1 MALGVWSLLAALI
14 WPCTE
19 SIYVTVSCSM
29 DWVMILVSPCGH
41 NSDLYI
47 FADELH
53 LGSGCPMTRIQTSA
67 YDFIYPVHDRGIKTK
82 VNTLLF
88 QTEMFFNPRIVH
100 CESQKIPL
108 ECSASRKSVWLTP
121 VSADNEIKL
130 DPSPFIADFET
141 TREEL
146 GLLNSSQMGSLL
158 KEKWRLGV
166 GIMNFV
172 RKTVFFVLKKS

>member
-53 LGSGCPMTRIQTSA
+53 LGSGCPVTQIQTSA
-67 YDFIYPVHDRGIKTK
+67 YGFIYPVHDRGISTK
-82 VNTLLF
+82 VVSEDTLLF

-141 TREEL
+141 TPEEL
-146 GLLNSSQMGSLL
+146 GLLSSSQTGSLL

-172 RKTVFFVLKKS
+172 RKTVFLY